1 VSSIKADGTSSRER
15 RGAGHCVRLCA
26 GAGLWLCVTGFGP
39 CGEPSAAAP
48 PVAAATPG
56 RDDGVAVQPAAAVT
70 VAPAPAAPAPAA
82 PAPAA
87 AVVAPKQTTPTT
99 RSYMRGH
106 FLDTARM
113 REAIVMGKLA
123 ELHAAA
129 AAVADDPWTPKLRQ
143 DYRPYIETM
152 RAVARSAQTAESVVS
167 GAAALGK
174 LGDACASCHLKF
186 GGPGSPIA
194 PLPMAEGADP
204 GMVEHALATERLW
217 EGLILPSDISWLSGA
232 RVLQEAPKLDSDV
245 SQVAAAAR
253 HLSDLAKTATAA
265 TATERSKVFGNILL
279 TCNACHERLGIVVTK
294 QEIPR

>member
-1 VSSIKADGTSSRER
+1 MSSIMADQTSSRER
-15 RGAGHCVRLCA
+15 SGAARCARLCA

-39 CGEPSAAAP
+39 CGEPSADATPA
-48 PVAAATPG
+48 AAATPG
-56 RDDGVAVQPAAAVT
+56 RDDGVAAQPPPPAVT
-70 VAPAPAAPAPAA
+70 VAQAPAVQAVAA
-82 PAPAA
+82 PGAAP
-87 AVVAPKQTTPTT
+87 PKQTTPTT

-123 ELHAAA
+123 ELQAAA
-129 AAVADDPWTPKLRQ
+129 AAVASDPWTPKLRQ
-143 DYRPYIETM
+143 DYRPYIESM
-152 RAVARSAQTAESVVS
+152 RAAARSAQTAESVFS

-174 LGDACASCHLKF
+174 LGDTCASCHLKF

-279 TCNACHERLGIVVTK
+279 TCNACHERLGIQVTK